1 MTNKPSILIVYT
13 GGTIG
18 MIKDYKTNALKAFD
32 FSRIIDKIP
41 ELEQLEC
48 EIKSISFEEP
58 IDSSNMNTK
67 YYVDI
72 VEIIE
77 ANYTNFDGF
86 VILTGSDTMAYTSSA
101 ISFMIEN
108 LQKPIIFTGS
118 QLPIGDLRTDAKEN
132 LITSIEIA
140 ASRRNN
146 KPIISEVCLYFE
158 YKLYR
163 ANRTT
168 KISAEQF
175 EAFASKNYPALA
187 ESGVHLNFNE
197 NVLLKF
203 IPFDQQLIVR
213 KRLVTDVVILKL
225 FPGITEMVVAAI
237 LNIKNLKGVVLETY
251 GAGNAPNKPWFLD
264 LIKKAIQ
271 DNIKIVNVTQCSG
284 GSVIL
289 GHYDTSVGLKSIG
302 VISGIDM
309 TTESAI
315 AKLMY
320 LLSEDLTN
328 KSFKNYFQKSLRG
341 EISEK

>member
-1 MTNKPSILIVYT
+1 
-13 GGTIG
+13 
-18 MIKDYKTNALKAFD
+18 
-32 FSRIIDKIP
+32 
-41 ELEQLEC
+41 
-48 EIKSISFEEP
+48 
-58 IDSSNMNTK
+58 MNTE
-67 YYVDI
+67 YYIDI

-77 ANYTNFDGF
+77 VNYTKFDGF
-86 VILTGSDTMAYTSSA
+86 VVLTGSDTMAYASSA

-108 LQKPIIFTGS
+108 LQKPVIFTGS

-197 NVLLKF
+197 NVMLKF

-213 KRLVTDVVILKL
+213 KKLVTDVVILKL

-264 LIKKAIQ
+264 LLRKAIQ
-271 DNIKIVNVTQCSG
+271 NNIKVVNVTQCSG

-320 LLSEDLTN
+320 LLSEDLTD
-328 KSFKNYFQKSLRG
+328 KGFKNYFQKSLRG

>member
-1 MTNKPSILIVYT
+1 M
-13 GGTIG
+13 
-18 MIKDYKTNALKAFD
+18 
-32 FSRIIDKIP
+32 
-41 ELEQLEC
+41 
-48 EIKSISFEEP
+48 
-58 IDSSNMNTK
+58 
-67 YYVDI
+67 
-72 VEIIE
+72 
-77 ANYTNFDGF
+77 
-86 VILTGSDTMAYTSSA
+86 
-101 ISFMIEN
+101 
-108 LQKPIIFTGS
+108 
-118 QLPIGDLRTDAKEN
+118 
-132 LITSIEIA
+132 
-140 ASRRNN
+140 
-146 KPIISEVCLYFE
+146 
-158 YKLYR
+158 
-163 ANRTT
+163 
-168 KISAEQF
+168 
-175 EAFASKNYPALA
+175 A

-203 IPFDQQLIVR
+203 IPFDQQLIIR
-213 KRLVTDVVILKL
+213 KKLVTDVVILKL

-251 GAGNAPNKPWFLD
+251 GAGNAPNKTWFLD

-289 GHYDTSVGLKSIG
+289 GHYDTSVGLKAIG

-320 LLSEDLTN
+320 LLSEDLTD